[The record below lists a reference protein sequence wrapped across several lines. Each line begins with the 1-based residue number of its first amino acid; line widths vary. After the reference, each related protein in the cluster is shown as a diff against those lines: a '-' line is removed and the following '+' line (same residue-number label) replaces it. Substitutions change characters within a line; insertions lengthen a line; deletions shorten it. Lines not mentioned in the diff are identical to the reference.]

1 MKNWLMELPED
12 RRQLVY
18 AAMRWIG
25 GRAGEA
31 EREHNRLRPG
41 YSEVAVGGAHMDS
54 FFKSQVLHKFLDG
67 LRAGQQP
74 GVAARYA
81 KEEGQFCVRKWN
93 EVRRGDVHVHR
104 YIGTVDHHVDLAL
117 KEITEAAK

>member
-1 MKNWLMELPED
+1 MKNWLMELPELN
-12 RRQLVY
+12 RLLVY
-18 AAMRWIG
+18 STMRRIG
-25 GRAGEA
+25 GRADKA
-31 EREHNRLRPG
+31 EREHNNLRPG
-41 YSEVAVGGAHMDS
+41 YGEVAVGGAHMDP

-93 EVRRGDVHVHR
+93 EARRGDVHVHR
-104 YIGTVDHHVDLAL
+104 HFLSADHHVDLAL
-117 KEITEAAK
+117 KEITEAAR